1 MNTQSLCRKAS
12 RKSRRKTKRWMAVLI
27 GAGTL
32 IPLLGIGA
40 ATASIL
46 PNDMGQQW
54 QQWVLDQ
61 YSDPLGY
68 LLGQIEKVDPIFE
81 TIMDVALGDGWGDL
95 KDENGTLPE
104 PYELRTT
111 QPSKGPGI
119 LNRSPVVQQRDL
131 ANLYDQESA
140 RAIAA
145 PVLGEQGKTWLT
157 EEAERTAGLIESS
170 QEGASQVQQMAEE
183 AQGLGVTQDV
193 MKQSAEID
201 AAIASLLTNQT
212 QLTADNQAALLQL
225 QRLQGVQA
233 QLAANTSE
241 GIDEANRRDRLERQV
256 SITGASQAPLYI
268 PGLLQTNQSQQE

>member
-1 MNTQSLCRKAS
+1 MTKSLATKKSGQSG
-12 RKSRRKTKRWMAVLI
+12 RWKKAVLI
-27 GAGTL
+27 GASTL
-32 IPLLGIGA
+32 IPLLGVGA

-46 PNDMGQQW
+46 PNDVGGNW
-54 QQWVLDQ
+54 QQWVLDK
-61 YSDPLGY
+61 YSNPLDY
-68 LLGQIEKVDPIFE
+68 LLGQLEKVDPIFE
-81 TIMDVALGDGWGDL
+81 TIMDVALGDDWGGIQSG
-95 KDENGTLPE
+95 NGELPE

-111 QPSKGPGI
+111 KPSTGPGV
-119 LNRSPVVQQRDL
+119 LSNSPVVQQRDL
-131 ANLYDQESA
+131 ANLFDQESA

-170 QEGASQVQQMAEE
+170 QEGATQVLQMAEE

-212 QLTADNQAALLQL
+212 QLTADNHAALMQL
-225 QRLQGVQA
+225 QRLQGIQA

-241 GIDEANRRDRLERQV
+241 GIDEANRRDRLERQA
-256 SITGASQAPLYI
+256 SIAGASQAPIYI
-268 PGLLQTNQSQQE
+268 PGLFGTDQTAKE

>member
-1 MNTQSLCRKAS
+1 METQTPVRKTHG
-12 RKSRRKTKRWMAVLI
+12 KTKRWTAVLI

-40 ATASIL
+40 ATASIM
-46 PNDMGQQW
+46 PNDMGSDW
-54 QQWVLDQ
+54 QQWVLDK
-61 YSDPLGY
+61 YSNPLEY
-68 LLGQIEKVDPIFE
+68 LLGQMGKADPIFE
-81 TIMDVALGDGWGDL
+81 TIMDVALGDEWGEL
-95 KDENGTLPE
+95 KSETGSEVPDPFEV
-104 PYELRTT
+104 RTT
-111 QPSKGPGI
+111 NPSKGPGL
-119 LNRSPVVQQRDL
+119 LNHSPVVQQRDL

-256 SITGASQAPLYI
+256 TITGASRAPVYI
-268 PGLLQTNQSQQE
+268 PGLFGTNKTQQE

>member
-1 MNTQSLCRKAS
+1 MTESPITRTRS
-12 RKSRRKTKRWMAVLI
+12 KSRRWKVVLI
-27 GAGTL
+27 GTSTL
-32 IPLLGIGA
+32 IPLLGVGM

-46 PNDMGQQW
+46 PNDMGGNW

-61 YSDPLGY
+61 YSNPLEY
-68 LLGQIEKVDPIFE
+68 LLGELEKVDPIFE
-81 TIMDVALGDGWGDL
+81 TIMDVALGDDWGGIQS
-95 KDENGTLPE
+95 ENGELPD

-111 QPSKGPGI
+111 KPSTGPGI
-119 LNRSPVVQQRDL
+119 LSNSPVVQQRDL

-145 PVLGEQGKTWLT
+145 PVLGEQGRTWLE
-157 EEAERTAGLIESS
+157 EEATRTAGLIESS
-170 QEGASQVQQMAEE
+170 QTGATQVQQMAQK
-183 AQGLGVTQDV
+183 AQGLSVTQDV

-212 QLTADNQAALLQL
+212 QLTADNHATLLRL
-225 QRLQGVQA
+225 QQLQGVQA

-256 SITGASQAPLYI
+256 TILGASRAPIYI
-268 PGLLQTNQSQQE
+268 PGLLGTNTKSQE

>member
-1 MNTQSLCRKAS
+1 MTKLSARRAS
-12 RKSRRKTKRWMAVLI
+12 GRVRRWRYLLI
-27 GAGTL
+27 GASTR
-32 IPLLGIGA
+32 IRLLGVGA

-46 PNDMGQQW
+46 PNDIGGRW
-54 QQWVLDQ
+54 QSWVLEQ
-61 YSDPLGY
+61 YSAPLDH
-68 LLGQIEKVDPIFE
+68 LLGQLEKVDPIFE
-81 TIMDVALGDGWGDL
+81 TIMDVALGDDWGGIQSEDGDL
-95 KDENGTLPE
+95 PN

-111 QPSKGPGI
+111 EPSKGPGI
-119 LNRSPVVQQRDL
+119 LSNSPVVQQRDL

-157 EEAERTAGLIESS
+157 EEAEHTAGLLESS
-170 QEGASQVQQMAEE
+170 QEGAAQVQKMAED

-212 QLTADNQAALLQL
+212 QLTADNRATLMQL
-225 QRLQGVQA
+225 QQLQGIQA

-256 SITGASQAPLYI
+256 SITGASQSPIYI
-268 PGLLQTNQSQQE
+268 PGLLGTNERKEE

>member
-1 MNTQSLCRKAS
+1 METQTPV
-12 RKSRRKTKRWMAVLI
+12 RRIQGKTKRWTAVLI

-40 ATASIL
+40 ATASIM
-46 PNDMGQQW
+46 PNDIGGDW
-54 QQWVLDQ
+54 QQWVLDK
-61 YSDPLGY
+61 YSNPLEY
-68 LLGQIEKVDPIFE
+68 LLGQMGKADPIFE
-81 TIMDVALGDGWGDL
+81 TIMDVALGDGWGEL
-95 KDENGTLPE
+95 KSETGSEVPDPFEV
-104 PYELRTT
+104 RTT
-111 QPSKGPGI
+111 NPSKGPGL
-119 LNRSPVVQQRDL
+119 LNHSPVVQQRDL

-256 SITGASQAPLYI
+256 TITGASRAPVYI
-268 PGLLQTNQSQQE
+268 PGLFGTNKTQQE

>member
-1 MNTQSLCRKAS
+1 MKIQPLGRKTS
-12 RKSRRKTKRWMAVLI
+12 RKNRGKTKRWMVAVI

-32 IPLLGIGA
+32 VPLLGIGA
-40 ATASIL
+40 ATASIM

-54 QQWVLDQ
+54 QQWVMEQ

-95 KDENGTLPE
+95 KGENGTLPE

-111 QPSKGPGI
+111 KPSQGPGI

-145 PVLGEQGKTWLT
+145 PVLGEQGKTWME
-157 EEAERTAGLIESS
+157 EEAQRTAGLIESS

-201 AAIASLLTNQT
+201 AAIASLLTHQT

-241 GIDEANRRDRLERQV
+241 GIDEANRRDRLERQTT
-256 SITGASQAPLYI
+256 ITESSQAPIYI
-268 PGLLQTNQSQQE
+268 PGLLRTTPKQQE

>member
-1 MNTQSLCRKAS
+1 METQTPV
-12 RKSRRKTKRWMAVLI
+12 RKSRGKTKRWTVVLI

-46 PNDMGQQW
+46 PNDMGSDW
-54 QQWVLDQ
+54 QQWVLDK
-61 YSDPLGY
+61 YSNPLEY
-68 LLGQIEKVDPIFE
+68 LLGQMGKADPIFE
-81 TIMDVALGDGWGDL
+81 TIMDVALGDGWGEL
-95 KDENGTLPE
+95 KSETGSEVPDPF
-104 PYELRTT
+104 ELRTT
-111 QPSKGPGI
+111 NPSKGPGL
-119 LNRSPVVQQRDL
+119 LNHSPVVQQRDL

-256 SITGASQAPLYI
+256 TITGASRAPVYI
-268 PGLLQTNQSQQE
+268 PGLFGTNKMQQE

>member
-1 MNTQSLCRKAS
+1 MNTQFLGRKAS
-12 RKSRRKTKRWMAVLI
+12 RKRRKTKRWMAVLM
-27 GAGTL
+27 GTGTL
-32 IPLLGIGA
+32 IPLLGIGT

-119 LNRSPVVQQRDL
+119 LTHSPVVQQRDL

-256 SITGASQAPLYI
+256 SITGSSQAPLYV
-268 PGLLQTNQSQQE
+268 PGLLRTTSQQRE

>member
-1 MNTQSLCRKAS
+1 MNTRITKTSS
-12 RKSRRKTKRWMAVLI
+12 KTKRWTAVMI

-32 IPLLGIGA
+32 VPLLGIGA
-40 ATASIL
+40 ATASIM
-46 PNDMGQQW
+46 PNDIGSTW
-54 QQWVLDQ
+54 QQWVLDK
-61 YSDPLGY
+61 YSNPLDY
-68 LLGQIEKVDPIFE
+68 LLGQLEKVDPIFE
-81 TIMDVALGDGWGDL
+81 TIMDVALGDDGLNDL
-95 KDENGTLPE
+95 KDENGELPE

-111 QPSKGPGI
+111 KPSNGPGI
-119 LNRSPVVQQRDL
+119 LNHSPVVRQRDL

-157 EEAERTAGLIESS
+157 EEAERTAGLIEST
-170 QEGASQVQQMAEE
+170 QAGAIQVQQMAAE

-212 QLTADNQAALLQL
+212 QLTADNHAALLQL
-225 QRLQGVQA
+225 QRLQGIQA

-256 SITGASQAPLYI
+256 SIAGASRAPVYI
-268 PGLLQTNQSQQE
+268 PGLFGTNQTSQE